1 MYVLCIYAS
10 IYTLCVLIGFYH
22 PWTLILCVSPFSLSN
37 STLENIPGQYTFI
50 HLSAVCFLNF
60 EKTKVLSSDL

>member
-1 MYVLCIYAS
+1 MYLCMYIYIVCIDWFLS
-10 IYTLCVLIGFYH
+10 SMDINIMCL
-22 PWTLILCVSPFSLSN
+22 SPFSLSN